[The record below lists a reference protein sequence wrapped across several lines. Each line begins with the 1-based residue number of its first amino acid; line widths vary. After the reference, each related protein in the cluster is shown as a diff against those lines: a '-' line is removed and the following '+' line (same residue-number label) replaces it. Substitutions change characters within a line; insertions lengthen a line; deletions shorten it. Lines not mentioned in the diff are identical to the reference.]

1 MRHVVVPDR
10 LRTPSNPQRNTAIE
24 MPRKLQLPR
33 LVVALSVVVP
43 MIWSAAASASV
54 SNCSYRNL
62 THGAVP
68 YVAQVRTNL
77 TSAAV
82 DGANVCRVVSQVAR
96 HVQLR
101 GFDLGAAQQLIDTGE
116 SWALDH
122 HLVYPRGWPKP
133 TGPVYDPHMQVTLR
147 MLARGPAQQGQPVP
161 TGASHTSAYWI
172 ELNEYT

>member
-1 MRHVVVPDR
+1 
-10 LRTPSNPQRNTAIE
+10 
-24 MPRKLQLPR
+24 MPHKLQLPR

-43 MIWSAAASASV
+43 MIWTAGASASV
-54 SNCSYRNL
+54 SSCSYRNV

-77 TSAAV
+77 TSAAM
-82 DGANVCRVVSQVAR
+82 DGANVCRVVSQVVR
-96 HVQLR
+96 QVQLR
-101 GFDLGAAQQLIDTGE
+101 GFDLGTAQQFIDTAE

-147 MLARGPAQQGQPVP
+147 MLARGPAQQGQPVL
-161 TGASHTSAYWI
+161 TCASRTSRYWI
-172 ELNEYT
+172 KLNEYT